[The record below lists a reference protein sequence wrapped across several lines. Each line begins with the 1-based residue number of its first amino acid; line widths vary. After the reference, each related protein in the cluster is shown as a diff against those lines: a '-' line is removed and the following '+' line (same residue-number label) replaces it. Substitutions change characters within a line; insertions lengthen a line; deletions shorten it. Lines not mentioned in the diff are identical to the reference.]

1 MRKPFI
7 AANWKM
13 HKTVAEAVKFVD
25 AIKDKLPDPD
35 KIEVG
40 IAPQAFSLYSIKQ
53 AAGDSG
59 LQIIAQNAA
68 AEYSGPYTGELSLR
82 GLKDLG
88 VSYAMLGHIERR
100 RLFGENNAAVNKK
113 VKAALQMDVT
123 PIICTDETMVQ
134 KEVNGEIH
142 YVFQQLMSVLHGV
155 SLDQIKR
162 VVISY
167 EPSWAVG
174 VGQHAN
180 AALAEE
186 GCRMIRRTI
195 ADNYTYEIADKI
207 RILYGGS
214 VNPDNIKEI
223 MAKPDIDGVLI
234 GRASLDVDNF
244 LKMVN
249 YAESEEQALAKAT
262 KKQVNDKQH

>member
-13 HKTVAEAVKFVD
+13 HKTVTESLEFVN
-25 AIKDKLPDPD
+25 AIKDHLPNPAE
-35 KIEVG
+35 IEVG
-40 IAPQAFSLYSIKQ
+40 IAAQAFSLYSMHE
-53 AAGDSG
+53 AAGKSG
-59 LQIIAQNAA
+59 LKIIAQNAA
-68 AEYSGPYTGELSLR
+68 TEYSGPYTGEISLR
-82 GLKDLG
+82 GLKELG
-88 VSYAMLGHIERR
+88 ASYVMLGHIERR
-100 RLFGENNAAVNKK
+100 RLFGENNAAVNQK
-113 VKAALQMDVT
+113 VKAALQIGVT

-162 VVISY
+162 VIISY

-174 VGQHAN
+174 IGQHAN

-223 MAKPDIDGVLI
+223 MAKPDIDGVLV
-234 GRASLDVDNF
+234 GRASLDEDNF

-249 YAESEEQALAKAT
+249 FAEKEEKQLKKT
-262 KKQVNDKQH
+262 K

>member
-13 HKTVAEAVKFVD
+13 HKNVAESVDFVNQ
-25 AIKDKLPDPD
+25 IKGQLPDPA
-35 KIEVG
+35 KVEVG
-40 IAPQAFSLYSIKQ
+40 IAPQAFALYSMAQ
-53 AAGDSG
+53 AAGKSG
-59 LQIIAQNAA
+59 LKIIAQNAA
-68 AEYSGPYTGELSLR
+68 AEYNGPFTGELSLR
-82 GLKDLG
+82 GLRDLG
-88 VSYAMLGHIERR
+88 TDYVMLGHIERR
-100 RLFGENNAAVNKK
+100 RLFGEDNETVNRK
-113 VKAALQMDVT
+113 VNAALQMGIT

-142 YVFQQLMSVLHGV
+142 YVFQQLMSVLRGV
-155 SLDQIKR
+155 SLDQIR
-162 VVISY
+162 NVVISY

-174 VGQHAN
+174 AGQHAN
-180 AALAEE
+180 VALAEE
-186 GCRMIRRTI
+186 GCRTIRRTI

-214 VNPDNIKEI
+214 VNPDNIKEL

-249 YAESEEQALAKAT
+249 YMGDEES
-262 KKQVNDKQH
+262 KK

>member
-13 HKTVAEAVKFVD
+13 HKSVAESIKFVN
-25 AIKDKLPDPD
+25 AIKEKLPDPN
-35 KIEVG
+35 KVEVG
-40 IAPQAFSLYSIKQ
+40 IAPQAFSLYPMKE
-53 AAGDSG
+53 AAGKSG
-59 LQIIAQNAA
+59 LKIIAQNAA

-82 GLKDLG
+82 GLHDLG
-88 VSYAMLGHIERR
+88 AEYAMLGHIERR
-100 RLFGENNAAVNKK
+100 RLFGENNAAVNRK
-113 VKAALQMDVT
+113 VKAALQIGVT

-155 SLDQIKR
+155 SLDQIRR

-180 AALAEE
+180 ATLAEE

-223 MAKPDIDGVLI
+223 MSKPDIDGVLI

-249 YAESEEQALAKAT
+249 YAQKEEAQLTQQET
-262 KKQVNDKQH
+262 KKKNN

>member
-7 AANWKM
+7 VANWKM
-13 HKTVAEAVKFVD
+13 HKNVAESVDFVNQ
-25 AIKDKLPDPD
+25 IKDKLPDPD
-35 KIEVG
+35 KVEVG
-40 IAPQAFSLYSIKQ
+40 ISPQAFALHSMKQ

-59 LQIIAQNAA
+59 LRIIAQNAA
-68 AEYSGPYTGELSLR
+68 AEFSGPFTGELSLR
-82 GLKDLG
+82 GLRDLG
-88 VSYAMLGHIERR
+88 TDYVMLGHIERR
-100 RLFGENNAAVNKK
+100 RMFGENNAAVNKK
-113 VKAALQMDVT
+113 VESALQMGVT

-134 KEVNGEIH
+134 KVVNGEIH
-142 YVFQQLMSVLHGV
+142 YVFQQLMDVLHGI
-155 SLDQIKR
+155 SLDQIKK

-180 AALAEE
+180 VALAEE
-186 GCRMIRRTI
+186 GCRTIRRTI

-214 VNPDNIKEI
+214 VNPDNIKAL
-223 MAKPDIDGVLI
+223 MAKPDIDGVLV

-244 LKMVN
+244 LKMAN
-249 YAESEEQALAKAT
+249 YLDE
-262 KKQVNDKQH
+262 D

>member
-1 MRKPFI
+1 M
-7 AANWKM
+7 
-13 HKTVAEAVKFVD
+13 KTT
-25 AIKDKLPDPD
+25 PR
-35 KIEVG
+35 
-40 IAPQAFSLYSIKQ
+40 S
-53 AAGDSG
+53 
-59 LQIIAQNAA
+59 
-68 AEYSGPYTGELSLR
+68 TGRSLR
-82 GLKDLG
+82 PFRWE
-88 VSYAMLGHIERR
+88 SP
-100 RLFGENNAAVNKK
+100 
-113 VKAALQMDVT
+113 

-134 KEVNGEIH
+134 KVVNGEIH

-155 SLDQIKR
+155 SLDQIR
-162 VVISY
+162 NVVISY

-180 AALAEE
+180 VALAEE
-186 GCRMIRRTI
+186 GCRTIRRTI

-214 VNPDNIKEI
+214 VNPDNIKDL

-249 YAESEEQALAKAT
+249 YSAGDRQT
-262 KKQVNDKQH
+262 KK

>member
-1 MRKPFI
+1 
-7 AANWKM
+7 
-13 HKTVAEAVKFVD
+13 
-25 AIKDKLPDPD
+25 
-35 KIEVG
+35 
-40 IAPQAFSLYSIKQ
+40 
-53 AAGDSG
+53 
-59 LQIIAQNAA
+59 
-68 AEYSGPYTGELSLR
+68 
-82 GLKDLG
+82 
-88 VSYAMLGHIERR
+88 
-100 RLFGENNAAVNKK
+100 
-113 VKAALQMDVT
+113 
-123 PIICTDETMVQ
+123 MVQ
-134 KEVNGEIH
+134 KVVNGEIH

-155 SLDQIKR
+155 SLDQILN

-180 AALAEE
+180 VALAEE
-186 GCRMIRRTI
+186 GCRTI

-214 VNPDNIKEI
+214 VNPDNIKDL

-249 YAESEEQALAKAT
+249 YSAGDRQT
-262 KKQVNDKQH
+262 KK

>member
-13 HKTVAEAVKFVD
+13 HKNVAESVDFVNQ
-25 AIKDKLPDPD
+25 IKGQLPDPA
-35 KIEVG
+35 KVEVG
-40 IAPQAFSLYSIKQ
+40 IAPQAFALYSMAQ
-53 AAGDSG
+53 AAGKSG
-59 LQIIAQNAA
+59 LKIIAQNAA
-68 AEYSGPYTGELSLR
+68 AEYNGPFTGELSLR
-82 GLKDLG
+82 GLRDLG
-88 VSYAMLGHIERR
+88 TDYVMLGHIERR
-100 RLFGENNAAVNKK
+100 RLFGEDNETVNRK
-113 VKAALQMDVT
+113 VNAALQMGIT

-134 KEVNGEIH
+134 KEVNGEI
-142 YVFQQLMSVLHGV
+142 
-155 SLDQIKR
+155 
-162 VVISY
+162 SY

-174 VGQHAN
+174 AGQHAN
-180 AALAEE
+180 VALAEE
-186 GCRMIRRTI
+186 GCRTIRRTI

-214 VNPDNIKEI
+214 VNPDNIKEL

-249 YAESEEQALAKAT
+249 YMEDEES
-262 KKQVNDKQH
+262 KK

>member
-13 HKTVAEAVKFVD
+13 HKNIAESVDFVNQ
-25 AIKDKLPDPD
+25 IKDKLPDPA
-35 KIEVG
+35 KVEVG
-40 IAPQAFSLYSIKQ
+40 IAPQAFALYSMVQ
-53 AAGDSG
+53 AARNSG
-59 LQIIAQNAA
+59 LKIIAQNAA
-68 AEYSGPYTGELSLR
+68 AEYNGPFTGEISLR
-82 GLKDLG
+82 GLHDLG
-88 VSYAMLGHIERR
+88 INYAMLGHIERR
-100 RLFGENNAAVNKK
+100 RLFGENNTAVHKK
-113 VKAALQMDVT
+113 VKAALQMGVT

-155 SLDQIKR
+155 SLDQIR
-162 VVISY
+162 NVVISY

-180 AALAEE
+180 VALAEE
-186 GCRMIRRTI
+186 GCRTIRRTI

-214 VNPDNIKEI
+214 VNPDNIKDL

-249 YAESEEQALAKAT
+249 YLDDGKANQ
-262 KKQVNDKQH
+262 QVGK